1 MGMTET
7 YLEKRI
13 RTAIKKSGLSIYKLA
28 KKSGVSQPVLCR
40 FMNGKRGI
48 TLATASKLV
57 DTLGLKLILGK
68 KKGG

>member
-1 MGMTET
+1 MTET
-7 YLEKRI
+7 YLEKQI
-13 RTAIKKSGLSIYKLA
+13 RTAIEKSGLSIYKLA

-40 FMNGKRGI
+40 FTNRKRGI

-57 DTLGLKLILGK
+57 DTLGLKLILEK